1 MRLRLIL
8 SYALIVLI
16 AILSLVIIVRLNTAK
31 TVATFMYR
39 GGLVGVENLVIELE
53 ESYQRDG
60 SWSDSEKL
68 IKDWQPTDSHRPS
81 TGRGPGGMGPMG
93 GGEMMGEMMGQRIRL
108 LDGDGKVLA
117 DSHDDHPAEHFDI
130 DDLGQAISLQTEG
143 HIVGYLLPESGINFS
158 PVQEQRLLSGLNDA
172 ALTAGLIAG
181 MAALVLGF
189 LLTYSLMHPVRE
201 LTRAAVHMAD
211 GDLNQRVSLK
221 GGKDIAT
228 LGETF
233 NHMASSLQD
242 AEARRRALTA
252 DIAHELRT
260 PLAVQRAHLEALQ
273 DGIYGLEL
281 EALIPIEEQNHALTR
296 LVDDLRTLALADAG
310 QLTLECM
317 DVDFSALIERVCAR
331 FNVQAAAR
339 DIKIVLSPM
348 NVPLNL
354 TIDPQRIEQVIKN
367 ILSNAIRY
375 TPPGGTITVA
385 LEELPEQIKLSVRDT
400 GPGIPKDSLPHVFER
415 FYKADTSRHRDD
427 GGTGLGLSIAR
438 SIAISHGGDMN
449 ASNHPQ
455 GGAVFELHLPRSSDD
470 HS

>member
-31 TVATFMYR
+31 TVETFMYR

-68 IKDWQPTDSHRPS
+68 IKDWQPPSSHKPS
-81 TGRGPGGMGPMG
+81 SGRGPGGMEPMG
-93 GGEMMGEMMGQRIRL
+93 AGEMMAEMMGQRIRL
-108 LDGDGKVLA
+108 LDLDGKVLA
-117 DSHDDHPAEHFDI
+117 DSHDDHPAEDIDI
-130 DDLGQAISLQTEG
+130 DDLGQAISLHTDD

-158 PVQEQRLLSGLNDA
+158 PVQEQRLLSGLNNA

-181 MAALVLGF
+181 AVALVLGF
-189 LLTYSLMHPVRE
+189 LLTYSLMRPVRE

-211 GDLNQRVSLK
+211 GDLGQRVSLK

-281 EALIPIEEQNHALTR
+281 EALVPIEEQNHALTR
-296 LVDDLRTLALADAG
+296 LVEDLRTLALADAG

-317 DVDFSALIERVCAR
+317 RINYSALIERACAR
-331 FNVQAAAR
+331 FDVQAAAR
-339 DIKIVLSPM
+339 EIKIVLSPM
-348 NVPLNL
+348 DVPLNL
-354 TIDPQRIEQVIKN
+354 TIDPQRIEQVINN
-367 ILSNAIRY
+367 IISNAIRY
-375 TPPGGTITVA
+375 TPPGGTITV
-385 LEELPEQIKLSVRDT
+385 ELQESPELVTLSVRDT
-400 GPGIPKDSLPHVFER
+400 GPGISEESLPHVFER
-415 FYKADTSRHRDD
+415 FYKADTSRNRDD

-438 SIAISHGGDMN
+438 SIAISHGGDMS

-455 GGAVFELHLPRSSDD
+455 GGAVFNLQLPRLLAE
-470 HS
+470 HC